1 MTTIE
6 NTGDNNMSRKFKIEK
21 KFYDTEYDM
30 YKKSSITINEGV
42 TVLVGCNGMGKT
54 TLLHQM
60 RDQLKENGIPFVSF
74 DNLKDGGH
82 QSISAASFYHDFEFM
97 ATALASSEGENIVLN
112 LGKLASTLRNF
123 IKTGDASGSRDRL
136 ENAFAK
142 AMWGKSGDDE
152 KQEVPNERWLLLD
165 AVDSGLSVDNIVELK
180 ECLFK
185 TILKDAG
192 DAKIYIV
199 VSGNEYEIARGEN
212 CFDVFNGQYVKF
224 ADYDEYRQF
233 ILDSRAQKDK
243 RYDSVA
249 SND

>member
-1 MTTIE
+1 
-6 NTGDNNMSRKFKIEK
+6 MSRKFKIEK
-21 KFYDTEYDM
+21 KFYDTEYDL

-54 TLLHQM
+54 TLIHQI
-60 RDQLKENGIPFVSF
+60 RDQLKEKGIPFVAF

-82 QSISAASFYHDFEFM
+82 QSVSAASFYNDFEFM

-123 IKTGDASGSRDRL
+123 IKTGDTSGSRDRL
-136 ENAFAK
+136 ANAFAK

-192 DAKIYIV
+192 DVKIYIV

-243 RYDSVA
+243 RYDAGA

>member
-1 MTTIE
+1 
-6 NTGDNNMSRKFKIEK
+6 MSRKFKIEK
-21 KFYDTEYDM
+21 KFYDTEYDL

-54 TLLHQM
+54 TLIHQI
-60 RDQLKENGIPFVSF
+60 RDQLKANGIPFVAF

-82 QSISAASFYHDFEFM
+82 QSVSAASFYNDFEFM

-112 LGKLASTLRNF
+112 LGKLASKLRNF
-123 IKTGDASGSRDRL
+123 IKTGDASSSRDRL
-136 ENAFAK
+136 TNAFAK
-142 AMWGKSGDDE
+142 AVWGKSGDEE

-185 TILKDAG
+185 TILEDAG
-192 DAKIYIV
+192 ETKIYIV

-212 CFDVFNGQYVKF
+212 CFDVFNGKYVKF

-243 RYDSVA
+243 RYDTEV